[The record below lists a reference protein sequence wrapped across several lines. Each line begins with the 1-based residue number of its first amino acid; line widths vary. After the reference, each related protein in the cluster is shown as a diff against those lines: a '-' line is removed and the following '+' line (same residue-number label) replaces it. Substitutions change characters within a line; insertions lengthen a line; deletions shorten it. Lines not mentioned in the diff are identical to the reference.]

1 MQLDYADEKKSER
14 LVVWI
19 GPSLD
24 RDLDQAAR
32 ADQRVRSD
40 WIRKVLR
47 DAIEQQQARQR
58 AIAGLRPMPPE
69 SGR

>member
-24 RDLDQAAR
+24 RDVEQAAR
-32 ADQRVRSD
+32 EDQRIKSD

-47 DAIEQQQARQR
+47 EAIERELGAKGGAR
-58 AIAGLRPMPPE
+58 
-69 SGR
+69 